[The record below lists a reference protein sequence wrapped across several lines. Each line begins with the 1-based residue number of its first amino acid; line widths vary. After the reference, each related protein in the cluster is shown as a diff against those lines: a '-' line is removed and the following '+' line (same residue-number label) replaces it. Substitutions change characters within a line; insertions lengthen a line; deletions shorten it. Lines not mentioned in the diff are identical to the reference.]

1 MNKDRKHIR
10 LSNHDYSSDGEYFIT
25 ICTHNRECF
34 FGKIENDE
42 MILNETGVIANKYL
56 QEILSHFPHAQ
67 LDEFIVMPNHVHC
80 ILALENKIFAAV
92 ETGNVGASHVMP
104 TIGIH
109 APNRNEFSKPVKGS
123 VSVIIQQYKAAVKRW
138 CNANKHE
145 YFEWQSRFHDHI
157 IRNAKS
163 YEKIKNYIINNPKNW
178 NDDSLYP

>member
-25 ICTHNRECF
+25 ICTSDRECF

-42 MILNETGVIANKYL
+42 MILNEIGVVADKYL
-56 QEILSHFPHAQ
+56 MEIPDHFSHAQ

-80 ILALENKIFAAV
+80 ILALGNKIVAPVGTA
-92 ETGNVGASHVMP
+92 NVGTSYMMS
-104 TIGIH
+104 TIGMH
-109 APNRNEFSKPVKGS
+109 AHNHNEFSKPVKGS

-138 CNANKHE
+138 CNANTHE
-145 YFEWQSRFHDHI
+145 YFEWQARFHDHI
-157 IRNAKS
+157 IRDAKS

-178 NDDSLYP
+178 NDDSLHP

>member
-42 MILNETGVIANKYL
+42 MILNEIGLVANKYL
-56 QEILSHFPHAQ
+56 MEIPGHFSHAQ
-67 LDEFIVMPNHVHC
+67 LDEFIVMPNHIHC
-80 ILALENKIFAAV
+80 ILALD
-92 ETGNVGASHVMP
+92 NVGTSHVGTSHVMSLQ
-104 TIGIH
+104 
-109 APNRNEFSKPVKGS
+109 RNEFSKPVKGS

-138 CNANKHE
+138 CNANAHE

-163 YEKIKNYIINNPKNW
+163 YEKIKNYVINNPKNW
-178 NDDSLYP
+178 NGDSLHP

>member
-25 ICTHNRECF
+25 ICTSNRECF

-42 MILNETGVIANKYL
+42 MILNEIGLVANKYL
-56 QEILSHFPHAQ
+56 IEIPNHFSHAQ

-80 ILALENKIFAAV
+80 ILAIENKIVAPIGTAD
-92 ETGNVGASHVMP
+92 VGTSYMMS
-104 TIGIH
+104 TIGMH
-109 APNRNEFSKPVKGS
+109 VHNRNEFSKPVKGS

-138 CNANKHE
+138 CNANAHE

-157 IRNAKS
+157 IRDAKS

-178 NDDSLYP
+178 NDDSLHP